1 MVTNRDLPNNANELL
16 EIYQT
21 IGEILRQTK
30 DDRFVEIVENWESV
44 FPKMRSYLAEGL
56 DAREKRRVISGL
68 KQGLRD
74 LRELLPSI
82 SRSKGEALYREIEPL
97 LYSRPQ

>member
-1 MVTNRDLPNNANELL
+1 
-16 EIYQT
+16 
-21 IGEILRQTK
+21 
-30 DDRFVEIVENWESV
+30 
-44 FPKMRSYLAEGL
+44 MRSYLAEGL